1 MKALT
6 TPDHEGKKYVL
17 TGAELLSTAEQVDL
31 LGAALGRPLRFVDV
45 PEAGARAGM
54 LKSGMNEA
62 LIDAVL
68 ELMSRVG
75 AGGEALLTPTVREV
89 TGAEPRRVRMR
100 SSGLSVG
107 AIDAVS
113 SGSSEG
119 ITHVSNTN
127 K

>member
-89 TGAEPRRVRMR
+89 TGAEPRTFAAWVRAH
-100 SSGLSVG
+100 LS
-107 AIDAVS
+107 AFA
-113 SGSSEG
+113 
-119 ITHVSNTN
+119 
-127 K
+127 